1 MKALVLSG
9 GGVKGAYQ
17 VGVLK
22 YLLGEKNTNYDIIC
36 GVSVGALNA
45 AGLCNGKKTPAESI
59 EWLENFWLTQICGN
73 SSIYKRW
80 FPFGKL
86 HSLWK
91 QSIYNSSPLSCLI
104 EQNLSI
110 DAIRASGKQI
120 AIGAVCI
127 DNAKH
132 YFATQDSDDFHKW
145 VLASSSFPC
154 FFLPIEIDGKLWS
167 DGGIINVTPLGQA
180 IRMGA
185 AEIDVIMCS
194 NPWNPSSWTS
204 KRKTAIPDQ
213 LIRTL
218 TLMSEQI
225 MRVDINVVGLKNDL
239 ATINQKYKIISVNL
253 IMPESELTNDSLEFN
268 PAGIREMIDIGYKDA
283 FKIKKIV

>member
-1 MKALVLSG
+1 
-9 GGVKGAYQ
+9 
-17 VGVLK
+17 
-22 YLLGEKNTNYDIIC
+22 
-36 GVSVGALNA
+36 
-45 AGLCNGKKTPAESI
+45 
-59 EWLENFWLTQICGN
+59 
-73 SSIYKRW
+73 
-80 FPFGKL
+80 
-86 HSLWK
+86 
-91 QSIYNSSPLSCLI
+91 
-104 EQNLSI
+104 
-110 DAIRASGKQI
+110 
-120 AIGAVCI
+120 
-127 DNAKH
+127 
-132 YFATQDSDDFHKW
+132 
-145 VLASSSFPC
+145 
-154 FFLPIEIDGKLWS
+154 
-167 DGGIINVTPLGQA
+167 
-180 IRMGA
+180 MGA

-283 FKIKKIV
+283 FKIKKMV